1 MAVRRLVVGLVAFA
15 AFIPAC
21 TSFVTP
27 QSFVS
32 SVRGRGCGANV
43 GNSLPRR
50 PVYRRGRLDSG
61 AGGLAL
67 RSTIGPGNALL
78 PVSIVTPSL
87 VSVATSLVGG
97 IMIAISVA
105 KYAPQIRRIM
115 RSRSVQGLAPAAYYG
130 DSLVFLTKSAYH
142 FRRGHPVSA
151 WGELMVLF
159 AQNAVIIGLLHKFTV
174 PKPGAKLTTTLRVVR
189 DIAALVAFIFFLAYI
204 PDQCLPFLSVFTAPL
219 LIASYSAQF
228 RTNMRRKSTGQLSRG
243 TVLLRL
249 FGSTIR
255 GITTMTQLGGDLP
268 VLINHSIGIIGC
280 STLLGQFFW
289 YNRDNAATSSEYAA
303 KLVVGMP
310 VKEMALSMSSA
321 TLMWRSLGGF
331 ETEEKAM
338 PSKRKLRAAF
348 RTLDKDNSG
357 YISTEELASALLMSN
372 PEVSKE
378 TAQRMIFFASQD
390 KLADNTFTS
399 IDFNEFEAIVTS
411 NGIQCE

>member
-1 MAVRRLVVGLVAFA
+1 MGLVAIA
-15 AFIPAC
+15 SLIPAC
-21 TSFVTP
+21 TSFVSP
-27 QSFVS
+27 RSFVS
-32 SVRGRGCGANV
+32 TARGRGCSVNE
-43 GNSLPRR
+43 GNSHARR
-50 PVYRRGRLDSG
+50 PIYYRGRLDL
-61 AGGLAL
+61 GGGGVAL
-67 RSTIGPGNALL
+67 KSTLGPGNALL
-78 PVSIVTPSL
+78 PASIVAPS
-87 VSVATSLVGG
+87 VASIATSLVGG

-105 KYAPQIRRIM
+105 KYAPQIRRIL

-142 FRRGHPVSA
+142 FRRGHPFSA

-159 AQNAVIIGLLHKFTV
+159 AQNAVIIGLLHKFTI
-174 PKPGAKLTTTLRVVR
+174 PKPGAKLSTTLRVAR
-189 DIAALVAFIFFLAYI
+189 DIVALVAFVFFLAYI

-289 YNRDNAATSSEYAA
+289 YSREEANSEYPA

-331 ETEEKAM
+331 ETEERAI

-357 YISTEELASALLMSN
+357 YISTEELTSALLMSN

-390 KLADNTFTS
+390 KLSDNTFTS
-399 IDFNEFEAIVTS
+399 IDFNEFAAIVTC